1 MPPART
7 SSKPAAKRR
16 GKSAAKSRAKRSN
29 PTWRPRLPVLEQRHL
44 DLAGLGLVALGV
56 FLAFPLYLGGDGG
69 EAGQGLVDA
78 LTWAAGA
85 VAYATPFVVVA
96 AGALLVMRP
105 VLPAVRPF
113 RAGALCLI
121 LSALL
126 LFGAGGEPVREGGG
140 VAGRALHDAAA
151 KEFSDVGASIIAIF
165 LATAGVLLLTGASVA
180 GVLRATHSHVTETT
194 RGLRERRRPGGEE
207 EWDEPPAE
215 SPFFGPPEPEDA
227 EPVVRP
233 RTTGGSLDG
242 AMRYPDLFGSPAEM
256 AVTAPPRR
264 EAEEPGAAPDA
275 EPEPEPEPIERDE
288 PEPEPA
294 PVATKAPAMDGRA
307 RLDLELPVADHDFA
321 LPEPAILKRSTPE
334 QARPDT
340 AGQEQTAAR
349 LVEALGHLG
358 VQAQVLGAVAGPHIT
373 RYELQLAP
381 GVKMAKVANLKNDL
395 AYALAATE
403 IRILAPI
410 PGKRAVGVEVPNRHR
425 RIVTLGDVL
434 GDTPPG
440 SSPLNVWL
448 GKDVSGKAIA
458 ADLAKMPH
466 LLVAGT
472 TGAGKSGAV
481 NAMLSSILLRA
492 TPDDVRLVLVDPKQ
506 VELNHYEAIPHLLTP
521 VITSP
526 KMAANALQNL

>member
-44 DLAGLGLVALGV
+44 DVAGLGLVALGV

-69 EAGQGLVDA
+69 EAGQGLPPRA
-78 LTWAAGA
+78 PAGGGGARGAGAAAGA
-85 VAYATPFVVVA
+85 VAYATPFAVVA

-151 KEFSDVGASIIAIF
+151 KGFSDVGASIIAIF

-207 EWDEPPAE
+207 DWDEPPAE

-233 RTTGGSLDG
+233 RTMGGSLDG

-256 AVTAPPRR
+256 AVTAPPRP
-264 EAEEPGAAPDA
+264 EAEEPEAAP
-275 EPEPEPEPIERDE
+275 ESEPEPIE
-288 PEPEPA
+288 PPPAPIATKEPA
-294 PVATKAPAMDGRA
+294 KDCRTG
-307 RLDLELPVADHDFA
+307 LDLELGGRDGFDHDFA
-321 LPEPAILKRSTPE
+321 LPEPRILKRST
-334 QARPDT
+334 
-340 AGQEQTAAR
+340 
-349 LVEALGHLG
+349 
-358 VQAQVLGAVAGPHIT
+358 
-373 RYELQLAP
+373 
-381 GVKMAKVANLKNDL
+381 
-395 AYALAATE
+395 
-403 IRILAPI
+403 
-410 PGKRAVGVEVPNRHR
+410 
-425 RIVTLGDVL
+425 
-434 GDTPPG
+434 
-440 SSPLNVWL
+440 
-448 GKDVSGKAIA
+448 
-458 ADLAKMPH
+458 
-466 LLVAGT
+466 
-472 TGAGKSGAV
+472 
-481 NAMLSSILLRA
+481 
-492 TPDDVRLVLVDPKQ
+492 
-506 VELNHYEAIPHLLTP
+506 
-521 VITSP
+521 
-526 KMAANALQNL
+526 